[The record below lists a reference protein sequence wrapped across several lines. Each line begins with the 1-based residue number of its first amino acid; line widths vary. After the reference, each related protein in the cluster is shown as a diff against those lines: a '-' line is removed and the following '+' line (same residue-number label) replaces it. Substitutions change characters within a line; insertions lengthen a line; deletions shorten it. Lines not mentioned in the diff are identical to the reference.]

1 MRIAFIGPPGSG
13 KGTYSQML
21 VKKGWIHFSMG
32 QAFRDYV
39 KTNGKF
45 AKKIDKI
52 ISGGNLV
59 PPNYFSPVFD
69 AAMKKVAK
77 KIIFDGVPRTM
88 AQARDMER
96 ILYARGTPL
105 DAFLFLDVPEK
116 ELERRLGSR
125 RQCEKCYTVYGTTIR
140 PKKKGICDRD
150 GEKLIRRTDDTPSVI
165 RNRFEVYARQTFP
178 VVDWAS
184 ARFPVYYINGHGSP
198 SVVFKRISRV
208 ISLVESGE

>member
-1 MRIAFIGPPGSG
+1 MRIVFIGPPGSG

-21 VKKGWIHFSMG
+21 SKKGWVHFSMG

-39 KTNGKF
+39 KSNGKF
-45 AKKIDKI
+45 AKKIDTI

-59 PPNYFSPVFD
+59 PPKYFSPVFE
-69 AAMKKVAK
+69 ASMKKIAK

-96 ILYARGTPL
+96 ILRARGTPL

-116 ELERRLGSR
+116 ELERRLGGR
-125 RQCEKCYTVYGTTIR
+125 RQCEKCGKSYGADFP
-140 PKKKGICDRD
+140 PKKKGVCDADKGKLVRRD
-150 GEKLIRRTDDTPSVI
+150 DDTPAII
-165 RNRFEVYARQTFP
+165 RNRFSVYSKQTCP
-178 VVDWAS
+178 VLDWAAS
-184 ARFPVYYINGHGSP
+184 HFPIFHINGHGSP

-208 ISLVESGE
+208 ISLLEAGE